1 MSSSEMLTL
10 CTFSVS
16 LALCQQVMGPP
27 YESDVLFKNDLA
39 NGCSTTTKICDSCFG
54 SEELKS
60 ENFFNLL
67 LHGGG
72 GGGEEHATTTSYPDR
87 GTRRQGEDSSPVA
100 TLLC

>member
-1 MSSSEMLTL
+1 MSLSEMLTL

-16 LALCQQVMGPP
+16 LALCQQVTGPS
-27 YESDVLFKNDLA
+27 YESDVFIKNDLT

-72 GGGEEHATTTSYPDR
+72 GEEHAATTSYPDR
-87 GTRRQGEDSSPVA
+87 STRRQGEDSSPVA